1 MACLV
6 RMPMNTYM
14 CMVCP
19 EQYLLLNWGLI
30 LEYFSQR
37 LLQIKDKVRNINYE
51 KRL

>member
-19 EQYLLLNWGLI
+19 EQYLLINWGLI
-30 LEYFSQR
+30 LEYLYLSQR
-37 LLQIKDKVRNINYE
+37 LLQIKDKVSYE
-51 KRL
+51 KTL